1 MPRGPVS
8 GCGAAIQFV
17 DAERGN
23 MNIAV
28 LAGDDIGPEI
38 VAAALAVVRAAD
50 AEFGLGLRFT
60 EVEVG
65 MASHRRHGTTL
76 TEAAVQAVTEADA
89 AIVGPCGMTEYP
101 PLAEGGINI
110 PGTLRKRLD
119 LYANLR
125 PARSRAGLP
134 DARHGLDALIV
145 RENTEGFYSDRTM
158 FQGHGE
164 FMPTADLAL
173 SVRKITRQGSERI
186 AKVAF
191 DYAARRSRRVTVV
204 GKRHVLQMSDGLF
217 MAPAFELAKALP
229 QIALREMDI
238 DAMAAD
244 LYTRPERH
252 DVILISNMFGDILS
266 NLAVALSG
274 GLGLAAAI
282 NAGDRHAIANA
293 GHGSAPDIAGK
304 GIANPTGMILSAG
317 MLLEWL
323 GIRHQRPPFI
333 QAWQAIQAA
342 VDAVLADANARTLDL
357 GGRGSTQSFAEAVVR
372 QLRGPRLQAGVA
384 G

>member
-1 MPRGPVS
+1 
-8 GCGAAIQFV
+8 
-17 DAERGN
+17 
-23 MNIAV
+23 MNLV
-28 LAGDDIGPEI
+28 VMAGDDIGPEI
-38 VAAALAVVRAAD
+38 VAAAMAVVQAAD
-50 AEFGLGLRFT
+50 AEFSLGLRFT

-65 MASHRRHGTTL
+65 MASHRKHGTTL
-76 TEAAVQAVTEADA
+76 TEAAFRAAADA
-89 AIVGPCGMTEYP
+89 DGVIVGPCGMTDYP

-110 PGTLRKRLD
+110 PGTIRKRLD

-125 PARSRAGLP
+125 PARSRSGMP
-134 DARHGLDALIV
+134 DARRGLDVLIV

-158 FQGHGE
+158 FQGNGE
-164 FMPTADLAL
+164 FMPTEDVAL

-191 DYAARRSRRVTVV
+191 EYAARRSKRVTVV

-217 MAPAFELAKALP
+217 MEPAYALAKTKP
-229 QIALREMDI
+229 DIALREMDI

-244 LYTRPERH
+244 IYSRPERH

-282 NAGDRHAIANA
+282 NAGDKHAIANA

-323 GIRHQRPPFI
+323 GIRHNKPAFQ
-333 QAWQAIQAA
+333 QAWRAIQAA
-342 VDAVLADANARTLDL
+342 VDAALADPAVRTGDL
-357 GGRGSTQSFAEAVVR
+357 GGRGNTRGFAQAVVR
-372 QLRGPRLQAGVA
+372 ELRGSKVQAAVA
-384 G
+384 

>member
-1 MPRGPVS
+1 
-8 GCGAAIQFV
+8 
-17 DAERGN
+17 
-23 MNIAV
+23 MNLV
-28 LAGDDIGPEI
+28 VMAGDDIGPEI
-38 VAAALAVVRAAD
+38 VAAAMVVVKAAD
-50 AEFGLGLRFT
+50 AEFSLGLRFT

-76 TEAAVQAVTEADA
+76 TDAALQAAMDADG
-89 AIVGPCGMTEYP
+89 AIVGPCGMTDYP
-101 PLAEGGINI
+101 PLAQGSVNI
-110 PGTLRKRLD
+110 PGTIRKRLD

-125 PARSRAGLP
+125 PARSRAGMP
-134 DARHGLDALIV
+134 DARRGLDVLIV

-158 FQGHGE
+158 FQGQGE
-164 FMPTADLAL
+164 FMPTEDVAL

-186 AKVAF
+186 ARVAF
-191 DYAARRSRRVTVV
+191 EYAARRSKRVTVV

-217 MAPAFELAKALP
+217 MAPAYALAKAKP
-229 QIALREMDI
+229 EIALREMDI

-244 LYTRPERH
+244 IYSRPERH

-304 GIANPTGMILSAG
+304 GIANPAGMILSAG
-317 MLLEWL
+317 LLLEWL
-323 GIRHQRPPFI
+323 GIRHGKPAFQ
-333 QAWQAIQAA
+333 QAWAAIQAA
-342 VDAVLADANARTLDL
+342 VDAALADPEARTGDL
-357 GGRGSTQSFAEAVVR
+357 GGRGNTRSFADAVVK
-372 QLRGPRLQAGVA
+372 QLRSNRLQAA
-384 G
+384 LA

>member
-1 MPRGPVS
+1 
-8 GCGAAIQFV
+8 
-17 DAERGN
+17 
-23 MNIAV
+23 MNIV
-28 LAGDDIGPEI
+28 VMAGDDIGPEI
-38 VAAALAVVRAAD
+38 VAAAMAVVRAAD
-50 AEFGLGLRFT
+50 AEFSLGLRFT
-60 EVEVG
+60 DVEVG
-65 MASHRRHGTTL
+65 MGSHRMHGTTL
-76 TEAAVQAVTEADA
+76 TESAFNAAAQADA
-89 AIVGPCGMTEYP
+89 AIVGPCGMTDYP
-101 PLAEGGINI
+101 PLAEGGVNI
-110 PGTLRKRLD
+110 PGTIRKRLD

-134 DARHGLDALIV
+134 DARRGLDALIV

-158 FQGHGE
+158 FQGNGE
-164 FMPTADLAL
+164 FMPTPDVAL

-191 DYAARRSRRVTVV
+191 EYAQRRSRRVTVV

-217 MAPAFELAKALP
+217 MEPAFALAKAKP
-229 QIALREMDI
+229 DIALREMDI

-244 LYTRPERH
+244 IYTRPERH

-274 GLGLAAAI
+274 GLGMAAAI

-323 GIRHQRPPFI
+323 GLRHGKPAFQ
-333 QAWQAIQAA
+333 QAWQAIQLA
-342 VDAVLADANARTLDL
+342 VDAALADPETRTGDL
-357 GGRGSTQSFAEAVVR
+357 GGRGNTQGFAAAVVR
-372 QLRGPRLQAGVA
+372 QLRGRDVQAAVA
-384 G
+384 

>member
-1 MPRGPVS
+1 
-8 GCGAAIQFV
+8 
-17 DAERGN
+17 
-23 MNIAV
+23 MNLV
-28 LAGDDIGPEI
+28 VMAGDDIGPEI
-38 VAAALAVVRAAD
+38 VAAAMAVVQAAD
-50 AEFGLGLRFT
+50 AEFSLGLRFT

-65 MASHRRHGTTL
+65 MASHRKHGTTL
-76 TEAAVQAVTEADA
+76 TEVAFQAAADA
-89 AIVGPCGMTEYP
+89 DGVIVGPCGMTDYP

-110 PGTLRKRLD
+110 PGTIRKRLD

-125 PARSRAGLP
+125 PARSRAGMP
-134 DARHGLDALIV
+134 DARRGLDVLIV

-158 FQGHGE
+158 FQGNGE
-164 FMPTADLAL
+164 FMPTEDVAL

-186 AKVAF
+186 ARVAF
-191 DYAARRSRRVTVV
+191 DYAARRSKRVTVV

-217 MAPAFELAKALP
+217 MEPAYALAKAKP
-229 QIALREMDI
+229 DVALREMDI

-244 LYTRPERH
+244 IYSRPERH

-282 NAGDRHAIANA
+282 NAGDKHAIANA

-323 GIRHQRPPFI
+323 GIRHNKPAFQR
-333 QAWQAIQAA
+333 AYRAIQAA
-342 VDAVLADANARTLDL
+342 VDAALADPAVRTGDL
-357 GGRGSTQSFAEAVVR
+357 GGRGNTRGFAEAVVKH
-372 QLRGPRLQAGVA
+372 LRSSKVQVA
-384 G
+384 VA